1 MPTSLIPIIAR
12 TNTIDEWRIQTN
24 KSASDLNDLGFYTY
38 DKNQGTLLLS
48 NTSLLSITAN
58 GTPLQVA
65 NNVLFQSSL
74 TLGNTLF
81 LGVQSSATGN
91 IIAGGT
97 VSVRGPGSA
106 LSVSNN
112 SYVGVDLQ
120 VVSNIYANN
129 YTANGSLTVANNVTV
144 STGILR
150 LNGTGNVAY
159 VNSGSI
165 SANTLYVTD
174 TNSTNV
180 KTANLTAAFARIDV
194 LDDLAFARI
203 GILENTT
210 GNSYYLSSNSHTS
223 NSIATRYITAN
234 ISGNIVNF
242 SSNVSSIN
250 TATILT
256 GNVVSLTS
264 NLSGINVATINTS
277 TTLVGNVVSLTS
289 NLSAINVATVNT
301 STTLVGNVVSLTS
314 NTSSINVATVNTAS
328 INVLSS
334 YNLTSTHRI
343 TANNIITNNVEV
355 STINVAHV
363 NISSNLWIASGSVS
377 RIYAP
382 TEEHESL
389 TVDGKTTLE
398 TALVTNNLTVQ
409 GTFTQLGDIEYETN
423 EIIFNKRTPT
433 NADVIIRN
441 ERPVG
446 NDAIIQW
453 SESDDQWVL
462 SKGNTYTQLFG
473 ILDTSFLDSSVL
485 NVSSSNVATPLA
497 VNIAHTTA
505 QTVGRYANSSYIH
518 ANASFNWAN
527 VVSTTANANT
537 ARLTTDVTIAGN
549 YANNAYM
556 TANSAQVYANAAFRT
571 QNTTGVYANSAF
583 DVANTALIAGG
594 TISGGYANAAFA
606 RANTANTTSISASS
620 YANGAFAAANT
631 AATAAALAQS
641 SGVSAGL
648 YANAA
653 YEAANSAVDT
663 WVRNAAN
670 SASSYANSAFAN
682 ANNAIYKTGQTSQTL
697 SGSLE
702 VTGNVNTSDI
712 KFTPG
717 TTLLQGSKVVINSN
731 QNQNQGPSLSA
742 TIEVDRGISP
752 NAIFRYNETIDRWEY
767 THALSDPADFTTLG
781 FISERA
787 NNITGGAANRIPVQ
801 TSANVTSFID
811 APVTANYFLKWT
823 GSAFTWADV
832 PTADLSNLNATNLTS
847 GILPLSRVTKLN
859 NIAGSTPNDG
869 TKRVY
874 SMHIDGDAAY
884 ATTAGSATSATSA
897 TTAGSTTNVTAGGS
911 VTTGTINQGTTTALT
926 NYGGTDF
933 YNRVRIRNSTQATTT
948 QDNSNSPAS
957 GAALYVEGGIY
968 CEKDIVCDILRGTA
982 TAAYYS
988 ADVAEKYLPDV
999 EYPTGTILMVGGKKE
1014 VTAAT
1019 KEKSYVIIGVVS
1031 ENPSLIMNSQLEGGV
1046 IVGLKGRLPVR
1057 VIGKC
1062 KKGDLLEMSDIPGV
1076 GIVSDGN
1083 KLPLRLICLEN
1094 KKTEEE
1100 GTVEVAIM

>member
-48 NTSLLSITAN
+48 NTALLSITAN
-58 GTPLQVA
+58 GTSLQVA

-97 VSVRGPGSA
+97 ISVRGPGSA

-129 YTANGSLTVANNVTV
+129 YTANGALTVANNVTV

-150 LNGTGNVAY
+150 LNGTGNVAF
-159 VNSGSI
+159 VNTGAI
-165 SANTLYVTD
+165 SANTLYVRD

-180 KTANLTAAFARIDV
+180 KTSNLYALFARVDV

-203 GILENTT
+203 GILENVT
-210 GNSYYLSSNSHTS
+210 GNSYYLASNSHIS
-223 NSIATRYITAN
+223 NSVSTRYLTAN

-250 TATILT
+250 TATVLT
-256 GNVVSLTS
+256 GNVVNLTS
-264 NLSGINVATINTS
+264 NSSSINIASINTS

-289 NLSAINVATVNT
+289 NLSAINVATINN
-301 STTLVGNVVSLTS
+301 STTLIGNVVSLTS
-314 NTSSINVATVNTAS
+314 NSSAINVATINTAS

-355 STINVAHV
+355 STINAAFV
-363 NISSNLWIASGSVS
+363 NVSSNLWIQSNSVS
-377 RIYAP
+377 RIFAP
-382 TEEHESL
+382 NDQYESL
-389 TVDGKTTLE
+389 TVDGKTTLR
-398 TALVTNNLTVQ
+398 TVLITNNLTVQ
-409 GTFTQLGDIEYETN
+409 GTVTQLGDIEYETS

-433 NADVIIRN
+433 NADMYIRN

-453 SESDDQWVL
+453 SETNDQWVI
-462 SKGNTYTQLFG
+462 SKGNTYSQLFG
-473 ILDTSFLDSSVL
+473 ILDASFLDSSVL
-485 NVSSSNVATPLA
+485 NVSTTNVTTPLA
-497 VNIAHTTA
+497 VNTAHSTA
-505 QTVGRYANSSYIH
+505 QTAGRYANSGYIH
-518 ANASFNWAN
+518 ANSAFNSAN
-527 VVSTTANANT
+527 DVSATANANT
-537 ARLTTDVTIAGN
+537 ARLTTSISTAGN
-549 YANNAYM
+549 YANSAYGHS
-556 TANSAQVYANAAFRT
+556 NSAYLHANASFIA
-571 QNTTGVYANSAF
+571 QNTS
-583 DVANTALIAGG
+583 
-594 TISGGYANAAFA
+594 SGYANAAFNIANTALTAGGTIAGGYANSAFA
-606 RANTANTTSISASS
+606 RANIASTTATSSSS
-620 YANGAFAAANT
+620 YANGAFEAANT
-631 AATAAALAQS
+631 STVAAVLAQT

-653 YEAANSAVDT
+653 YAAANSAVDT

-682 ANNAIYKTGQTSQTL
+682 ANNAIYATGRTSQAL

-702 VTGNVNTSDI
+702 VSGNVNTSDI
-712 KFTPG
+712 VFNPSQMTVLSSRLVLNG
-717 TTLLQGSKVVINSN
+717 R
-731 QNQNQGPSLSA
+731 QNQNQGPSLTAS
-742 TIEVDRGISP
+742 IEVDRGTSS

-767 THALSDPADFTTLG
+767 THAISDPATFTTLG
-781 FISERA
+781 FVSDRA
-787 NNITGGAANRIPVQ
+787 NNITGGAANRIAVQ
-801 TSANVTSFID
+801 TALDTTGFID

-832 PTADLSNLNATNLTS
+832 PAADLNNLSASNLTS
-847 GILPLSRVTKLN
+847 GTVPVARLSGTYSV
-859 NIAGSTPNDG
+859 NITGS
-869 TKRVY
+869 
-874 SMHIDGDAAY
+874 
-884 ATTAGSATSATSA
+884 AGSAATATSA
-897 TTAGSTTNVTAGGS
+897 TTATTATTATNATNVTTGGT
-911 VTTGTINQGTTTALT
+911 VATGTPGSSTSTSFTSWGSGNFYGNLWCRSGGTTTSR
-926 NYGGTDF
+926 TDP
-933 YNRVRIRNSTQATTT
+933 
-948 QDNSNSPAS
+948 SNT
-957 GAALYVEGGIY
+957 AALKVSG
-968 CEKDIVCDILRGTA
+968 DVAVSNDVWAVFFRGTA
-982 TAAYYS
+982 TAALYG
-988 ADVAEKYLPDV
+988 DLAEKYLPDQK
-999 EYPTGTILMVGGKKE
+999 YPFGTIMMVGGEKE

-1019 KEKSYVIIGVVS
+1019 KEKCHVIIGVVS
-1031 ENPSLIMNSQLEGGV
+1031 EKPSFIMNDGLQNGLT
-1046 IVGLKGRLPVR
+1046 VGLKGRLPVR

-1062 KKGDLLEMSDIPGV
+1062 QKGDLLEMSDTPGV
-1076 GIVSDGN
+1076 GKSSEGN
-1083 KLPLRLICLEN
+1083 KLPMRLICLEN
-1094 KKTEEE
+1094 KETQEE
-1100 GTVEVAIM
+1100 GLVEVAIM

>member
-74 TLGNTLF
+74 TLGKTLF

-97 VSVRGPGSA
+97 ISVRGPGSA

-129 YTANGSLTVANNVTV
+129 YTANGALTVANNVTV

-165 SANTLYVTD
+165 SVNTLYAKD
-174 TNSTNV
+174 TISTNV
-180 KTANLTAAFARIDV
+180 RTANLYAAFARIDV

-250 TATILT
+250 TATILS
-256 GNVVSLTS
+256 GNVVTLTS
-264 NLSGINVATINTS
+264 NAA
-277 TTLVGNVVSLTS
+277 
-289 NLSAINVATVNT
+289 AINVATVNT

-314 NTSSINVATVNTAS
+314 NLSIINVATVNNSTTLVGNIVSLTSNSSAINVATVNTAS

-343 TANNIITNNVEV
+343 TANTIITNNVIV

-363 NISSNLWIASGSVS
+363 NVSSNIWIASGSVS

-382 TEEHESL
+382 DAEYESL
-389 TVDGKTTLE
+389 TVDGKTTLQ
-398 TALVTNNLTVQ
+398 TALVTDNLTVQ

-423 EIIFNKRTPT
+423 EIVFNKRTPT

-446 NDAIIQW
+446 DDAIIQW
-453 SESDDQWVL
+453 SETDDQWVI
-462 SKGNTYTQLFG
+462 SKGNTYNALFG
-473 ILDTSFLDSSVL
+473 VLDASFLDSSVL
-485 NVSSSNVATPLA
+485 NVSAANVATPLA
-497 VNIAHTTA
+497 VNTAHTTA

-527 VVSTTANANT
+527 IVSSTANANT
-537 ARLTTDVTIAGN
+537 SRLTTSVATAG
-549 YANNAYM
+549 
-556 TANSAQVYANAAFRT
+556 S
-571 QNTTGVYANSAF
+571 YANSAY
-583 DVANTALIAGG
+583 VHSNSAYVHANSSFVSQNATAILAAAAFEAANAAGVSG
-594 TISGGYANAAFA
+594 GIISGGYANAAFA
-606 RANTANTTSISASS
+606 RANTANTTATSADS
-620 YANGAFAAANT
+620 YANGAFSTANT
-631 AATAAALAQS
+631 AATAAALGQS
-641 SGVSAGL
+641 AT
-648 YANAA
+648 ANAQIHA
-653 YEAANSAVDT
+653 SAAFEKANSAVDT
-663 WVRNAAN
+663 WVRGRAN
-670 SASSYANSAFAN
+670 SAFDHAESAFAN
-682 ANNAIYKTGQTSQTL
+682 ANNAIYRTGQTSQTL
-697 SGSLE
+697 SGSLQ
-702 VTGNVNTSDI
+702 VTGNVNTSDLR
-712 KFTPG
+712 FSPG
-717 TTLLQGSKVVINSN
+717 SALLQGSRFVFNAN
-731 QNQNQGPSLSA
+731 QNQNQSPSLSA
-742 TIEVDRGISP
+742 TIEVDRGVSP

-767 THALSDPADFTTLG
+767 THALSDPANFATLG
-781 FISERA
+781 FVSERA
-787 NNITGGAANRIPVQ
+787 NNVTGGALNRIPVQ
-801 TSANVTSFID
+801 TATDTTGFIE

-832 PTADLSNLNATNLTS
+832 PAADLTNLNATNLKTGTVPIAALTGTYS
-847 GILPLSRVTKLN
+847 ISITGS
-859 NIAGSTPNDG
+859 AGS
-869 TKRVY
+869 
-874 SMHIDGDAAY
+874 AA
-884 ATTAGSATSATSA
+884 TATSATSA
-897 TTAGSTTNVTAGGS
+897 STASVATNATNVTSGGT
-911 VTTGTINQGTTTALT
+911 VVTGTPGSSTATSFTSWGSGNFYGDLWCRSGGTTTSK
-926 NYGGTDF
+926 TDP
-933 YNRVRIRNSTQATTT
+933 NNT
-948 QDNSNSPAS
+948 
-957 GAALYVEGGIY
+957 AALKVTGDAAVSG
-968 CEKDIVCDILRGTA
+968 DVWSTFFRGTA
-982 TAAYYS
+982 TAALY
-988 ADVAEKYLPDV
+988 ADLAEKYLPDDT
-999 EYPTGTILMVGGKKE
+999 YPTGTIMMIGGKKE

-1019 KEKSYVIIGVVS
+1019 KNKNHVIIGVVS
-1031 ENPSLIMNSQLEGGV
+1031 EKPSFIMNDGLKNGV

-1083 KLPLRLICLEN
+1083 KLPIRLICLEN

-1100 GTVEVAIM
+1100 GLVEVTIM